1 MKRLLIIA
9 LILLAL
15 FCIGQRAIII
25 EYEHDIDKLHQ
36 ELKPSAGV
44 EKPPACFDE
53 D

>member
-1 MKRLLIIA
+1 MKRLLTAA
-9 LILLAL
+9 LILLGL

-25 EYEHDIDKLHQ
+25 EYESDIDRLHQ

-44 EKPPACFDE
+44 QKPPVCDE